1 MSEKDKVIYVSD
13 RLRDGRE
20 VKTNEDHQQWIYE
33 YFDNISRDFG
43 LDMTPIQV
51 FPPMTRV
58 MVEWVEAISGMSGEI
73 DRETA
78 QTLTDSM
85 SELSDC
91 LRRLLHRSLPV
102 PDRS

>member
-1 MSEKDKVIYVSD
+1 VSEEDKVIHVSD

-20 VKTNEDHQQWIYE
+20 VKTDEDHQQWIY
-33 YFDNISRDFG
+33 FDNISRNFG

-73 DRETA
+73 DQETA

>member
-1 MSEKDKVIYVSD
+1 M
-13 RLRDGRE
+13 RLESQLSRMNCQTFSTGLS
-20 VKTNEDHQQWIYE
+20 
-33 YFDNISRDFG
+33 FDNISRDFG
-43 LDMTPIQV
+43 SDMTPIQV
-51 FPPMTRV
+51 FPPMTMV

-78 QTLTDSM
+78 QTLTDSI

-91 LRRLLHRSLPV
+91 LRRLLQRPLPV

>member
-1 MSEKDKVIYVSD
+1 MSEEDKVIHVSD

-20 VKTNEDHQQWIYE
+20 VKTDEDHQQWA
-33 YFDNISRDFG
+33 
-43 LDMTPIQV
+43 
-51 FPPMTRV
+51 
-58 MVEWVEAISGMSGEI
+58 EAISGMSEEI

-78 QTLTDSM
+78 QTLTDSI

-91 LRRLLHRSLPV
+91 LRRLLQRPLPV